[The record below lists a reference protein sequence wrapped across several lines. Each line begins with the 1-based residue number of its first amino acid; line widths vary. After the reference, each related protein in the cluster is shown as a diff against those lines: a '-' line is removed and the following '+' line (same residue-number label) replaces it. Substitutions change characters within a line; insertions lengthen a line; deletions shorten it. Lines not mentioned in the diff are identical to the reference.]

1 MGYVFNEDVGYVMM
15 DVIIGNMKCIYLL
28 YLL

>member
-1 MGYVFNEDVGYVMM
+1 MGYVFNEDVGFVMS
-15 DVIIGNMKCIYLL
+15 DVIIGNIKCIYFF